1 LIPREVSGETLRM
14 PDDRDRDLR
23 AAAAQRVRELQRHY
37 DDLVPV
43 EALRHGFSFRGRR
56 VSFGSFYSGIFRP
69 EMTGPAVLSL
79 VTAAPKQGRPA
90 PYEDAFDKQTGRFT
104 YRFRD
109 PQGPAAA
116 AARAAEAD
124 HRALLAAHDLA
135 VPVIDFRGIAAGQYA
150 IVAPV
155 FVAAVDPVARLIEM
169 ESGLPIADSS
179 PAGLVSNEDMRRYAT
194 REALFRLHPT
204 GSVRQS
210 CVPTPPAVLSVG
222 SARPRCSRPPIWSKT
237 ATI

>member
-1 LIPREVSGETLRM
+1 
-14 PDDRDRDLR
+14 
-23 AAAAQRVRELQRHY
+23 
-37 DDLVPV
+37 
-43 EALRHGFSFRGRR
+43 
-56 VSFGSFYSGIFRP
+56 
-69 EMTGPAVLSL
+69 MTGPAVLSL

-90 PYEDAFDKQTGRFT
+90 QYEDAFDKKTARFT

-124 HRALLAAHDLA
+124 HRDLLAAHDAA
-135 VPVIDFRGIAAGQYA
+135 VPLIYFRGIAAGRYA

-169 ESGLPIADSS
+169 EAGLPIADGS

-194 REALFRLHPT
+194 REALFWLHPT

-222 SARPRCSRPPIWSKT
+222 SARPRCSRPPISSKT